1 MMKINFYLRI
11 FGAALCLLIL
21 PDNAFSMRGRRA
33 FDDLALGGNR
43 AALGINRGQ
52 NDAALGLANLFGS
65 FAGVGNQGRKMQKMQ
80 ALLGFADALAKI
92 RARHDE
98 FSGLLGGAAQA
109 RALEND
115 VAQQIKE
122 LAKSDNS
129 WGLALAIGL
138 GGQELQFESFPTV
151 GKGLSTGMMMLTA
164 RGVADAMRDPI
175 KNAVGK
181 VVGGGLDF
189 AIDQLVA
196 IVNAVREKLFH
207 GGHKPFVV
215 DQLQGWQTLVR
226 GSLEDVRQLLDK
238 NSFASMRGLDKTLR
252 DADAGGDEKQELL
265 AWKILVLGYAR
276 QFDYCII
283 QIDKRVGYYNIDDAV
298 VFYAREI
305 KQRLLEM
312 EAILLH
318 CSTLKELDASL
329 DSNKVLISAMQKN
342 VDNLFM
348 RLIACINPRNISMIP
363 SVGGSSNKVRDYMND
378 LSGLGGRNP
387 DDDTVH
393 SLRGWA

>member
-1 MMKINFYLRI
+1 MKINLYLRI
-11 FGAALCLLIL
+11 FGCALCLLIL
-21 PDNAFSMRGRRA
+21 PDNVFTMRRPR
-33 FDDLALGGNR
+33 GG
-43 AALGINRGQ
+43 
-52 NDAALGLANLFGS
+52 DAALGMANLFGS
-65 FAGVGNQGRKMQKMQ
+65 FAGIGNQGRKMQKMQ
-80 ALLGFADALAKI
+80 ALLGFADALSSI
-92 RARHDE
+92 RERNDD
-98 FSGLLGGAAQA
+98 FRVILGGDAAVNE
-109 RALEND
+109 LKND
-115 VAQQIKE
+115 LAGQVKE
-122 LAKSDNS
+122 LAKSDDP
-129 WGLALAIGL
+129 WALAFAIGL
-138 GGQELQFESFPTV
+138 GGQELQYESFPTF
-151 GKGLSTGMMMLTA
+151 GKGVSTGMMMLTA

-181 VVGGGLDF
+181 VVGGGLDY

-196 IVNAVREKLFH
+196 IINAVREKLFH
-207 GGHKPFVV
+207 GGNKPFIV

-226 GSLEDVRQLLDK
+226 GCLEDVRQLLDK
-238 NSFASMRGLDKTLR
+238 NSISSMRGLDKTLR
-252 DADAGGDEKQELL
+252 DVDGGDEKQELL

-276 QFDYCII
+276 QFDYCIL
-283 QIDKRVGYYNIDDAV
+283 QIDKRVGYYNADDAV

-348 RLIACINPRNISMIP
+348 RLIACINPRSVPMIP

-378 LSGLGGRNP
+378 LSGLGGRNA
-387 DDDTVH
+387 DDDSVH

>member
-1 MMKINFYLRI
+1 MIKINFYLRI
-11 FGAALCLLIL
+11 FGCALCLLIL
-21 PDNAFSMRGRRA
+21 PDGAFTMRRRA
-33 FDDLALGGNR
+33 VDDFALGRNR
-43 AALGINRGQ
+43 AAFGLNRDQ
-52 NDAALGLANLFGS
+52 NDASVGFANLFGS
-65 FAGVGNQGRKMQKMQ
+65 LAGVGNQGRKMQKMQ

-92 RARHDE
+92 RARRAE
-98 FSGLLGGAAQA
+98 FGGILGGMQ
-109 RALEND
+109 RATELETD
-115 VAQQIKE
+115 IAQQIKE
-122 LAKSDNS
+122 LAKSDSS

-138 GGQELQFESFPTV
+138 GGQELQFESFPTF
-151 GKGLSTGMMMLTA
+151 GKGLSTGMLMLTA

-181 VVGGGLDF
+181 VVGGSLDF
-189 AIDQLVA
+189 LIDQLVTM
-196 IVNAVREKLFH
+196 VNSVREKLFH
-207 GGHKPFVV
+207 GGNKPFAV

-226 GSLEDVRQLLDK
+226 GCLEDVRQLLDK
-238 NSFASMRGLDKTLR
+238 NGLSSMRGLDKTLR
-252 DADAGGDEKQELL
+252 DVDSGGEEKQELL

-283 QIDKRVGYYNIDDAV
+283 QIDKRVGYYNADDAT

-312 EAILLH
+312 ESILLH
-318 CSTLKELDASL
+318 CSTLKDLDASL

-348 RLIACINPRNISMIP
+348 RLIACINPRSVPMIP

-378 LSGLGGRNP
+378 LSGLGGRNA
-387 DDDTVH
+387 DDDSVH

>member
-1 MMKINFYLRI
+1 MIKINFYLRI
-11 FGAALCLLIL
+11 FGCALCLVIL
-21 PDNAFSMRGRRA
+21 PDGAFTMRRPR
-33 FDDLALGGNR
+33 GG
-43 AALGINRGQ
+43 
-52 NDAALGLANLFGS
+52 DAALGMANLFGS
-65 FAGVGNQGRKMQKMQ
+65 FAGIGNQGRKMQKMQ
-80 ALLGFADALAKI
+80 ALLGFADALANI
-92 RARHDE
+92 RGRDQE
-98 FSGLLGGAAQA
+98 FQAILGADAANRLKGDLAGQV
-109 RALEND
+109 E
-115 VAQQIKE
+115 E
-122 LAKSDNS
+122 LAKSDS
-129 WGLALAIGL
+129 QLGLALAIGL
-138 GGQELQFESFPTV
+138 GGQELQYESFPTY

-196 IVNAVREKLFH
+196 IINSVREELFH

-215 DQLQGWQTLVR
+215 EQLQGWQTLVR
-226 GSLEDVRQLLDK
+226 GCLEDVRQLLDK
-238 NSFASMRGLDKTLR
+238 NSLSSMRGLDKTLR
-252 DADAGGDEKQELL
+252 DVDGSGDEKQELL

-283 QIDKRVGYYNIDDAV
+283 QIDKRVGYYNVDDAT
-298 VFYAREI
+298 VFYAHEI

-312 EAILLH
+312 ESILLH
-318 CSTLKELDASL
+318 CSTLKDLDASL

-348 RLIACINPRNISMIP
+348 RLIACINPRSVPMIP

-378 LSGLGGRNP
+378 LSGLGGRAQ
-387 DDDTVH
+387 DEDSVH

>member
-1 MMKINFYLRI
+1 M
-11 FGAALCLLIL
+11 L
-21 PDNAFSMRGRRA
+21 PDNAFTMRRPR
-33 FDDLALGGNR
+33 GG
-43 AALGINRGQ
+43 
-52 NDAALGLANLFGS
+52 DAALGMANLFGS
-65 FAGVGNQGRKMQKMQ
+65 FAGIGNQGRKMQKMQ
-80 ALLGFADALAKI
+80 ALLGFADALANI
-92 RARHDE
+92 RERNDDFRVILGSEAAVN
-98 FSGLLGGAAQA
+98 GLK
-109 RALEND
+109 ND
-115 VAQQIKE
+115 LAGQVQE
-122 LAKSDNS
+122 LAKSDDP
-129 WGLALAIGL
+129 WGLAFAIGL
-138 GGQELQFESFPTV
+138 GGQELQYESFPTFK
-151 GKGLSTGMMMLTA
+151 KGLSTGMMMLLA
-164 RGVADAMRDPI
+164 RGAADAMRDPI

-181 VVGGGLDF
+181 VVGGGLDY

-196 IVNAVREKLFH
+196 IINVVREKLFH
-207 GGHKPFVV
+207 GGNKPFIV

-238 NSFASMRGLDKTLR
+238 NSLSSMRGLDKTLR
-252 DADAGGDEKQELL
+252 DVDGGGDEKQELL

-276 QFDYCII
+276 QFDYCIM
-283 QIDKRVGYYNIDDAV
+283 QIDKRVGYYNADDAV

-348 RLIACINPRNISMIP
+348 RLIACINPRNVPMIP

-387 DDDTVH
+387 DDDSVH